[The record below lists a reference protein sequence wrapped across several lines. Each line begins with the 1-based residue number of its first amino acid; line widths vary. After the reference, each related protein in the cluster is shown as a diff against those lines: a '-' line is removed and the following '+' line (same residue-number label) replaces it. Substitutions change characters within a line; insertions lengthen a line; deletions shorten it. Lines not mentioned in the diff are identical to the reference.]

1 MGNTQNKYSKMIK
14 ISLFILLLAAYCSAA
29 PSQVGIPPHGT
40 PLTIDGATCP
50 DVTGSTNFD
59 AVAYM
64 GRWYQIAAAP
74 FFWSN
79 PKDTC
84 TWANYT
90 LLDDGSVK
98 VVNSEIQ
105 WWSGQ
110 RFTSTGSAVVN
121 PNQPG
126 TLSVAFGPITPDPE
140 GENYIILNTDNEH
153 FTYVWSCSNNRDG
166 GHRPILWIL
175 NRTAVQT
182 EEATTSEIS
191 FAFDI
196 LKGFGYS
203 ESSLEQLGH
212 AMTITKQTNCD
223 YN

>member
-1 MGNTQNKYSKMIK
+1 MGTQSTWEHLKQLLKMIK
-14 ISLFILLLAAYCSAA
+14 ISLVLLFAACYCNAK

-40 PLTIDGATCP
+40 PLTIPDASCP

-140 GENYIILNTDNEH
+140 GENYIILNTDNLLSRLPC
-153 FTYVWSCSNNRDG
+153 YL
-166 GHRPILWIL
+166 LWWGWRRYHL
-175 NRTAVQT
+175 ASQGRR
-182 EEATTSEIS
+182 
-191 FAFDI
+191 
-196 LKGFGYS
+196 
-203 ESSLEQLGH
+203 
-212 AMTITKQTNCD
+212 
-223 YN
+223 